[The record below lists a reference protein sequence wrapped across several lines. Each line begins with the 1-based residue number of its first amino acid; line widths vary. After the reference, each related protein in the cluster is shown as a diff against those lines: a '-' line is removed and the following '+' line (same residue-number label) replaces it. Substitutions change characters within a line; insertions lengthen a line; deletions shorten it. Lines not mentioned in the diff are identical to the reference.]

1 MHQKTGVATHDKAAN
16 QPRQLYPTAA
26 LCCRPVA
33 SHLTSTWDRHDRVGR
48 RGTMRWAGE
57 AQWERHDGVC
67 ERGFVNLTERLCQLH
82 HSKGQERGKREK

>member
-16 QPRQLYPTAA
+16 KPRQLYPTAA

-67 ERGFVNLTERLCQLH
+67 ERGTMGCV
-82 HSKGQERGKREK
+82 

>member
-33 SHLTSTWDRHDRVGR
+33 SHLTSTWDRHDRVGG
-48 RGTMRWAGE
+48 RGTMGWAGE
-57 AQWERHDGVC
+57 ARWGGRERHNGRGTMGCVREAQWGVC
-67 ERGFVNLTERLCQLH
+67 EIGFV
-82 HSKGQERGKREK
+82 K